1 MSAPVKI
8 WFEKEGRL
16 LRLRLDRPK
25 ANILD
30 AAMNAALE
38 AALTTHGGAQELR
51 AIMIDAAG
59 GHFSFGA
66 SIEEHMP
73 DQCAAMLD
81 GFHRLVLKVFGSA
94 VPVIAVVRGQCLG
107 GGLELVSA
115 AHLIFAGADA
125 KLGQPE
131 IQIGVFAPAAS
142 CLLPERVGLA
152 AAEDLLLSGR
162 SIGADEALRIGLVT
176 AVADDPETA
185 ALAYFD
191 KHLAPK
197 SAAALRHATRAA
209 REGVADRVA
218 SKLAAIE
225 KLYLDDLMATSDAV
239 EGLTAF
245 IEKRPARWK
254 DA

>member
-1 MSAPVKI
+1 MTAPVKS
-8 WFEKEGRL
+8 WFERDGRL
-16 LRLRLDRPK
+16 LRLRIDRPK

-38 AALTTHGGAQELR
+38 GALSQHGDAPELR
-51 AIMIDAAG
+51 GVLIDASG

-73 DQCAAMLD
+73 AQCAAMLE
-81 GFHRLVLKVFGSA
+81 GFHRLVLKIFASP
-94 VPVIAVVRGQCLG
+94 VPVLMVVRGQCLG
-107 GGLELVSA
+107 GGLEVVSA
-115 AHLIFAGADA
+115 GHLIFAAPDA
-125 KLGQPE
+125 KFGQPE

-142 CLLPERVGLA
+142 CLLPERVSMA

-162 SIGADEALRIGLVT
+162 SIGADDAARVGLVT
-176 AVADDPETA
+176 AIADDPEAA

-197 SAAALRHATRAA
+197 SAKSLRYAVRAA
-209 REGVADRVA
+209 RQDIVERVA
-218 SKLAAIE
+218 SKLKKIE
-225 KLYLDDLMATSDAV
+225 RIYLDELMATADAV

>member
-38 AALTTHGGAQELR
+38 DALTKHGDASELR

-73 DQCAAMLD
+73 GQCAAMLE
-81 GFHRLVLKVFGSA
+81 GFHRLVLKVFGSE

-115 AHLIFAGADA
+115 AHLIFAGRRQA
-125 KLGQPE
+125 
-131 IQIGVFAPAAS
+131 
-142 CLLPERVGLA
+142 
-152 AAEDLLLSGR
+152 
-162 SIGADEALRIGLVT
+162 
-176 AVADDPETA
+176 
-185 ALAYFD
+185 
-191 KHLAPK
+191 
-197 SAAALRHATRAA
+197 RAA
-209 REGVADRVA
+209 RNSDRRFRAGRLVP
-218 SKLAAIE
+218 
-225 KLYLDDLMATSDAV
+225 
-239 EGLTAF
+239 
-245 IEKRPARWK
+245 PAR
-254 DA
+254 ARRAGGGGRPPSVRSFHRRG

>member
-38 AALTTHGGAQELR
+38 DALTKHGDASELR

-73 DQCAAMLD
+73 GQCAAMLE
-81 GFHRLVLKVFGSA
+81 GFHRLVLKVFGSE

-162 SIGADEALRIGLVT
+162 SIGADEALRIDLVT
-176 AVADDPETA
+176 NVTDDPEAA

-197 SAAALRHATRAA
+197 SAKSLRYATRAS
-209 REGVADRVA
+209 REGLVERVA
-218 SKLAAIE
+218 KKLAAIE
-225 KLYLDDLMATSDAV
+225 KLYLDELMATSDAV